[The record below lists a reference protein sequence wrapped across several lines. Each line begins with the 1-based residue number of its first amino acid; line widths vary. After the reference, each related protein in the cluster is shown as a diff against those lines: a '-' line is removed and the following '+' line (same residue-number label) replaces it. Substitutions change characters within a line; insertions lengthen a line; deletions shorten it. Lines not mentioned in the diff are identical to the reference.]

1 MKRLI
6 LISFLAVIAM
16 TDAFQASAQYND
28 IYRKGTKLFSSEG
41 IQLTP
46 EEVSVLFSSDEG
58 LSYSDWEKYCTCFKA
73 GKGLLIASGS
83 LTGAGLLTLGIGA
96 VGLMVEGIS
105 IGVGV
110 GLLAPVMAIS
120 GETPEITYDSRF
132 RGVAIAG
139 LVMSGTGILGLATGT
154 AVYCVYK
161 KRLDNM
167 VDAYNGTA
175 EASLSFGLQRNGVGF
190 ALDF

>member
-6 LISFLAVIAM
+6 LISLLAVIAM
-16 TDAFQASAQYND
+16 ADALQASAQYND
-28 IYRKGTKLFSSEG
+28 IYRQGTKLFSSEG

-46 EEVSVLFSSDEG
+46 EEVSMLFSSDEG

-83 LTGAGLLTLGIGA
+83 LTGTGLLTLGIGA

-110 GLLAPVMAIS
+110 GLLA
-120 GETPEITYDSRF
+120 PEITYDSRF